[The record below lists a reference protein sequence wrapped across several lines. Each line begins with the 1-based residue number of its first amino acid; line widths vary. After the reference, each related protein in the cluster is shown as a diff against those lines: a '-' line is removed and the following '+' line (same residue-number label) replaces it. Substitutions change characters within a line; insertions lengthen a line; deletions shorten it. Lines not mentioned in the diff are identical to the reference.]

1 MLLLRQAAT
10 PALIA
15 HVRALFLEYAASLG
29 VDLCFQNF
37 DAELASLPGNYAP
50 PGGTLLLALWLEF
63 EIESPAG
70 CVALRRLDFETCEM
84 KRLYVRPAFRGK
96 SIGRTLALAVIDS
109 ARALGYRRMRL
120 DTLPSMTDAGALYAA
135 LGFREIPAYRHNPV
149 PRSRFLEL
157 PLR

>member
-1 MLLLRQAAT
+1 MLLIRQAVT

-15 HVRALFLEYAASLG
+15 HVRTLFLEYAASLG

-37 DAELASLPGNYAP
+37 DAELAALPGNYAP
-50 PGGTLLLALWLEF
+50 PGGTLLLALWQEN

-70 CVALRRLDFETCEM
+70 CVALRRLDPETGEM

-96 SIGRTLALAVIDS
+96 KIGHALALAVIDA
-109 ARALGYRRMRL
+109 ARSLGYRRMRL
-120 DTLPSMTDAGALYAA
+120 DTLPSMTGAQTLYAA

-149 PRSRFLEL
+149 PGSRFLEL
-157 PLR
+157 LLR